1 MRVDQKRVSRGIAT
15 LRRLR
20 APRTAALITAAAIAV
35 LTGSVLQMTG
45 VLAGSERQTVAVRF
59 QLRQQPPPAG
69 IAIVAIDDVT
79 FSDLDRQWPFPRSL
93 HGRVIDQLHKAGA
106 KEIVY
111 DVQFTEPTKPAEDMA
126 LYDAI
131 GRAGGATLATTEVD
145 SRGHTNVLG
154 GDDNLRAV
162 HAQAASSNLPVDG
175 DGLKSRFQY
184 SVEGLASM
192 AVVAARRAGG
202 PKLTQSMVPAHGA
215 WIDYRGEPGTF
226 PTVSYSNVLRGH
238 FDPAIF
244 KGKIVIVGAT
254 APSLQDVHSTPAG
267 GGPMSGPEVEANAIW
282 TALHKLPLHS
292 ASLALNL
299 LLVLLCAALPALAA
313 TGMSITFAALLAPAA
328 GFGYLIGAQ
337 VAFDHGLIVAVVAPL
352 AALVVSTIGT
362 VVASH
367 SVVSSER
374 SRVASENEV
383 LDARVRER
391 TAELHDAQLEI
402 VRRLALAAE
411 QRDEETGA
419 HLDRISERCY
429 ELARAIGLPEAEAEL
444 IRHASVL
451 HDVGKI
457 GIPDRILLKPGA
469 LDPDEWEIMR
479 SHAEVGASILAGSAT
494 PLLQLGET
502 IALTHHERWDGGG
515 YPRGLAGEAIPLA
528 GRICAICDVYD
539 ALRSE
544 RPYKRAWSR
553 EEALAEIARER
564 GSHFDP
570 KLVDAFLEL
579 EGGGDDAELEAWSVS
594 ADSISGESGRTPGG
608 SRPSPRPADR
618 RQPPAGG

>member
-1 MRVDQKRVSRGIAT
+1 VSRATAT

-20 APRTAALITAAAIAV
+20 APRTAALITAAAIAT
-35 LTGSVLQMTG
+35 LTGAVLQMTG
-45 VLAGSERQTVAVRF
+45 VLAGSERQTVGVRF

-79 FSDLDRQWPFPRSL
+79 FSDLDRQWPFPRSM

-131 GRAGGATLATTEVD
+131 GRAGGAVLATTEVD
-145 SRGHTNVLG
+145 SHGHTNVLG

-184 SVEGLASM
+184 AVDGLTSV

-202 PKLTQSMVPAHGA
+202 PKVTPSMFPAHGA
-215 WIDYRGEPGTF
+215 WIDYRGGPATF
-226 PTVSYSNVLRGH
+226 PTVSYSSVLRGH
-238 FDPAIF
+238 FDPAMF
-244 KGKIVIVGAT
+244 KGKIVVVGAT
-254 APSLQDVHSTPAG
+254 APSLQDVHSTPA

-282 TALHKLPLHS
+282 TALHKLPLRS

-383 LDARVRER
+383 LDARVRDR
-391 TAELHDAQLEI
+391 TAELHEAQLEI

-419 HLDRISERCY
+419 HIDRISERCY
-429 ELARAIGLPEAEAEL
+429 ELARAIGLPEDEAEL

-457 GIPDRILLKPGA
+457 GIPDRILLKPGP
-469 LDPDEWEIMR
+469 LDPSEWEIMKT
-479 SHAEVGASILAGSAT
+479 HAAVGASILAGSAT

-502 IALTHHERWDGGG
+502 IALTHHERWDGSG
-515 YPRGLAGEAIPLA
+515 YPQGLAAEAIPLA

-553 EEALAEIARER
+553 EEALAEITRER

-570 KLVDAFLEL
+570 HLVDAFLEL
-579 EGGGDDAELEAWSVS
+579 ERSGDTELETWAVS
-594 ADSISGESGRTPGG
+594 ADSISGESGRTLEG
-608 SRPSPRPADR
+608 SRPSPRRADR